1 MEVEYGKTFQVQ
13 LSLSIPDATV
23 KPVFICY
30 GGGEFLMT
38 SVDSIFTY
46 DFELVN
52 NDLKFYFK
60 TQDQTSDSYL
70 LRALP
75 TPSID
80 SYRARNFNQYSRFAS
95 VVRFGF
101 TI

>member
-1 MEVEYGKTFQVQ
+1 MFFFFFTGFEWYDYYSDLKDYRQVSGPSNEVGFHILNRSLEVEYGKTFQVQ

-52 NDLKFYFK
+52 NDLKFLF
-60 TQDQTSDSYL
+60 
-70 LRALP
+70 
-75 TPSID
+75 
-80 SYRARNFNQYSRFAS
+80 
-95 VVRFGF
+95 
-101 TI
+101 